1 MNHDC
6 FTIFDEFS
14 YSENSTTVSEINY
27 IKLLYAPNK
36 NKDLL
41 NMFTN
46 KNPAFTKI
54 TNPHGD
60 ISEEKMNQKMLEVFL
75 DKQDNEEF
83 NLFSIKDDENSI
95 NDSKTIGKK
104 HSRESTSSY
113 ISHIYHVNNNKKNN
127 IFEINKINKNDKE
140 DKYIYRLDYYKKD
153 FLKDFLEYLLKNGK
167 KLISECKFKEKFKL
181 KLHMPNYKLYAGNP
195 KEKDNKEFLKKTIK
209 KVFIDYNKNDE
220 KGTSRQKD
228 NEKLIEYIYE
238 DKNFPSS
245 IEEIALNNFFNMT
258 IEEGMKN
265 YYDFS
270 EEFLE
275 FKKREKIQYYDK
287 MFYHEKNRHFS
298 LLQNYGYIRLVNLPF
313 YSNNPK

>member
-1 MNHDC
+1 MNHNGS
-6 FTIFDEFS
+6 TIFDEFGC
-14 YSENSTTVSEINY
+14 SEKSTAVSEINY
-27 IKLLYAPNK
+27 IKLLNAPNE
-36 NKDLL
+36 NEDLL

-60 ISEEKMNQKMLEVFL
+60 ISEQKINQKMLEVFL
-75 DKQDNEEF
+75 DKKENEEF
-83 NLFSIKDDENSI
+83 NNFSKDDENSI
-95 NDSKTIGKK
+95 NDCKTIGKK
-104 HSRESTSSY
+104 HSHESTSSY
-113 ISHIYHVNNNKKNN
+113 ISHIYHVKNN
-127 IFEINKINKNDKE
+127 EKNKIFEINKINKNDKE

-153 FLKDFLEYLLKNGK
+153 FLKDFLEYILKNGK
-167 KLISECKFKEKFKL
+167 KLISECKFKEEFKL

-195 KEKDNKEFLKKTIK
+195 KEKDNREFLKKTIK
-209 KVFIDYNKNDE
+209 KVFIDYNKSDE

-245 IEEIALNNFFNMT
+245 IEEITLNNFFNMT

-265 YYDFS
+265 YYDS
-270 EEFLE
+270 EEFRE

-298 LLQNYGYIRLVNLPF
+298 LLQKNGFIRLVNLPF